1 MMKTTW
7 RTTAVLGLAAA
18 LLCPFALGKIGETG
32 ARYRSAGQGSTAVRV
47 ASLSIDVSDPVL
59 LSEDEILD
67 CNLESDEIAYELEI
81 KNRSEVDM
89 RYTVATSG
97 CGNNIN
103 AEIVPAA
110 GELGAGGDSATVT
123 VRLRVIDRRR
133 RDQPESLDAFT
144 ITVTG
149 EQKGENE

>member
-1 MMKTTW
+1 M
-7 RTTAVLGLAAA
+7 
-18 LLCPFALGKIGETG
+18 
-32 ARYRSAGQGSTAVRV
+32 
-47 ASLSIDVSDPVL
+47 SDPVL

-89 RYTVATSG
+89 RYTVTTSG